1 MEIVKMGFSDD
12 KKRVSPFAASSIK
25 DLDRYLERGQHFT
38 LRKGEVLTQENE
50 VRKGVFYLEEG
61 VLKLAR
67 SILGMKPSTLLYVEE
82 GELLGLDAMIHQR
95 PHPYWI
101 IASKEAR
108 VVHYP
113 EEDIRALMERDPE
126 FQLRLIRDLCSR
138 LKLIEER
145 MEDLVMKNTAQRLAE
160 HILYLQQLDEE
171 EGEEGFEFHM
181 EEAADH
187 IGSTPDYLHKVI
199 IQMSKKG
206 TLILRKKRLQVL
218 DAGALRQIA
227 DGE

>member
-1 MEIVKMGFSDD
+1 MNFSEHN
-12 KKRVSPFAASSIK
+12 KRVSPFAASRIQ
-25 DLDRYLERGQHFT
+25 DLDRYLERGQRVT

-50 VRKGVFYLEEG
+50 PRKGLFYLEEG

-67 SILGMKPSTLLYVEE
+67 SILGMKPSTLLYVQD

-95 PHPYWI
+95 SHPYWI
-101 IASKEAR
+101 IATKDAR
-108 VVHYP
+108 MIHYP
-113 EEDIRALMERDPE
+113 EADIRALMDKDPD
-126 FQLRLIRDLCSR
+126 FQLRLIRDLCKR

-199 IQMSKKG
+199 IQMSKRG
-206 TLILRKKRLQVL
+206 TLILRKKKLKVL
-218 DAGALRQIA
+218 DAEGLRQIA
-227 DGE
+227 TGE